1 MVINGALQVHES
13 EIRVLLFL
21 VWIWGIIWA
30 RFVVNTGLRLQ
41 YGGTTKEAM
50 PAPDSW
56 FVQSSTD
63 RYILWWRH
71 YHFMKS
77 PGVFGT
83 AIEKFRVSWWYTGV
97 SELPGRHFYLP
108 IRPRNSPKP
117 IAHSDG
123 WWSTEYRT
131 RNRDEDRK
139 YTSGTNTKIRRTDN
153 NNSNKIEHSIHTWR
167 ETIANNNCR

>member
-131 RNRDEDRK
+131 RNRDGRQEIHFLGQIQRSVVLITTTATK
-139 YTSGTNTKIRRTDN
+139 YSTLYIA
-153 NNSNKIEHSIHTWR
+153 R
-167 ETIANNNCR
+167 EKR

>member
-41 YGGTTKEAM
+41 YGGTTKAM

-63 RYILWWRH
+63 RYIFWWRH

-108 IRPRNSPKP
+108 SRTTKFAKTNRSQ
-117 IAHSDG
+117 
-123 WWSTEYRT
+123 WWSMEHRAVPYTESRWKT
-131 RNRDEDRK
+131 GN
-139 YTSGTNTKIRRTDN
+139 TLSGTNTKIRRTNN
-153 NNSNKIEHSIHTWR
+153 NNSNKI
-167 ETIANNNCR
+167 